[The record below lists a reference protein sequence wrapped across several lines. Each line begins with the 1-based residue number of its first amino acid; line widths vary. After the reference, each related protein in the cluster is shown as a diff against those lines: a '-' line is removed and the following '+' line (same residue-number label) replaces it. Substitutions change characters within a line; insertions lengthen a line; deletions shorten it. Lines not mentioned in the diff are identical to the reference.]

1 MTAAT
6 ATETT
11 PQTNGDASKYESKF
25 LPKVSA
31 IPVVDSL
38 KKQIF
43 TTLPQ
48 AESLSKYV
56 GDRLDTAFTYT
67 KDTPIQSLIIK
78 LDTLAA
84 SGMDK
89 LEKEVPAVKTPT
101 DEVLKKAKADRALGF
116 FTHYYTAALDFVFN
130 MFDAYKGAFDPYVS
144 SFLSRI
150 EGFVGM
156 KPTKGETSTQRVKHI
171 GGFAV
176 EQVDSRVS
184 PIFNRTKETASSI
197 YTDRVV
203 PLAQYPMKQFNGQK
217 DKATEKYSPLI
228 NNLTSR
234 VTKAESAAMDA
245 WTETKPDISGPNSVI
260 PTIKSG
266 VYSAIT
272 FGYNLVFPGQTK
284 PSPDGIDTGVK
295 EQTNGLV
302 SGVDLGDGE
311 ASKRS
316 TNGKTS

>member
-1 MTAAT
+1 MTTAT
-6 ATETT
+6 ATETK
-11 PQTNGDASKYESKF
+11 PHVNGDASKYESKF

-31 IPVVDSL
+31 IPVVDSV

-43 TTLPQ
+43 TSVPQ
-48 AESLSKYV
+48 AESLTKYV
-56 GDRLDTAFTYT
+56 GDSLGTAFTYT
-67 KDTPIQSLIIK
+67 KGTPIQGLIIK

-84 SGMDK
+84 LGMDK

-101 DEVLKKAKADRALGF
+101 DEVFKKAKADRALDF
-116 FTHYYTAALDFVFN
+116 FTHYYTAALDFVSN
-130 MFDAYKGAFDPYVS
+130 MFGAYKGAFDPYVS
-144 SFLSRI
+144 SFLDRI
-150 EGFVGM
+150 EGFIGM

-176 EQVDSRVS
+176 EKVDSRVT
-184 PIFNRTKETASSI
+184 PILNKTKETASSI
-197 YTDRVV
+197 YTDKVI

-234 VTKAESAAMDA
+234 VTKAESAALDA
-245 WTETKPDISGPNSVI
+245 WAETKPDISGPNAVV

-272 FGYNLVFPGQTK
+272 FGYNLVYPEEKK
-284 PSPDGIDTGVK
+284 PSLDDIDQGVE

-302 SGVDLGDGE
+302 SGVDLGDGG
-311 ASKRS
+311 AKKRH
-316 TNGKTS
+316 NGQTS